1 MEMEQPNF
9 FLMRLVSSLDC
20 VDREPW
26 LMAVG
31 NFRVHLPRQGHDTQ
45 GTHKCKFSVAW
56 QCFGV
61 SETLWNPVSDNWY
74 FNLDPR

>member
-1 MEMEQPNF
+1 
-9 FLMRLVSSLDC
+9 
-20 VDREPW
+20 
-26 LMAVG
+26 MAVG

-45 GTHKCKFSVAW
+45 GTHKCKFPVAW